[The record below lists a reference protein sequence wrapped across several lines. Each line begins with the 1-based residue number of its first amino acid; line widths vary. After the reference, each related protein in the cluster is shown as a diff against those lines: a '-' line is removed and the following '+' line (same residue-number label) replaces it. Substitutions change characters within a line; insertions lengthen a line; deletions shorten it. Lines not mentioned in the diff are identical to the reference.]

1 MNPLLLLT
9 LAGAMSYSNP
19 IPEPEPEPDPE
30 PPMFKFKTLFIMRGL
45 PGSGKSSIA
54 ESLVGGGC
62 QHSTVKDF
70 RFLFGREGV
79 ICTTDSYFYDDW
91 SPDGSYLF
99 DPTKIA
105 LNHKM
110 NQGAVQ
116 FAMDQGVPAIVVDNT
131 NVQQWETDAYVKL
144 AHQNGYKIVVVEVP
158 HSDLQACADRNSHNV
173 PPEIITNMNRK
184 WETFRLP
191 GSDGDKL

>member
-1 MNPLLLLT
+1 MNPP
-9 LAGAMSYSNP
+9 YNDP
-19 IPEPEPEPDPE
+19 ILEPEPDPE
-30 PPMFKFKTLFIMRGL
+30 PSMFKFKTLFIMRGL

-54 ESLVGGGC
+54 ESLVGGGW
-62 QHSTVKDF
+62 HSTVKDF
-70 RFLFGREGV
+70 RFLVGREGV
-79 ICTTDSYFYDDW
+79 ICTTDAYFYDDW

-105 LNHKM
+105 LNHQL
-110 NQGAVQ
+110 NQAAVQ

-131 NVQQWETDAYVKL
+131 NVQKWETDAYVQL

-158 HSDLQACADRNSHNV
+158 HSDLQTCADRNGHNV
-173 PPEIITNMNRK
+173 PSEVITNMDRR
-184 WETFRLP
+184 WEAFRLP